1 MILKVNQFAMLVEHS
16 GQSAAFHSVAIGQC
30 DGCECG
36 GGDNATQ
43 MSEHMK
49 NSLSLNGIFYNLER
63 VDYVWYYRGRVAL
76 QSDRLRNAQT
86 IIVIIVAKN
95 TPWVSGD
102 ECRRGR
108 TGVRPAHLPP
118 FQRAMALNVGDEGVM
133 FGKPVD
139 LDGFAAPKDFR
150 RLGGKAGY

>member
-1 MILKVNQFAMLVEHS
+1 
-16 GQSAAFHSVAIGQC
+16 
-30 DGCECG
+30 
-36 GGDNATQ
+36 
-43 MSEHMK
+43 MK
-49 NSLSLNGIFYNLER
+49 ISLSLNGIFYNLER
-63 VDYVWYYRGRVAL
+63 IDYVWYYRGRVAL

-118 FQRAMALNVGDEGVM
+118 FQRAMALDVGNEGVV

-139 LDGFAAPKDFR
+139 WNGFATPEDFRWLDGKTGDQYIRRFR
-150 RLGGKAGY
+150 RPEIDFCLRVGNRFYFA